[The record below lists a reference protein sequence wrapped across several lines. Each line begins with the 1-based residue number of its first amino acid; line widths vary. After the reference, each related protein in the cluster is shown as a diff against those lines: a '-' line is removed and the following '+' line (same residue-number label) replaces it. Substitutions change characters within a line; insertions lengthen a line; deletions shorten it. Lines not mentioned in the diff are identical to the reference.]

1 MKNNIEKLSPKR
13 FSKMSKIGNAA
24 VKLFNERGYLETTMD
39 EISSAAKMSKGGIYH
54 YFLTKSEILFFIL
67 NNFMDLLLEG
77 LEEKLDGVEGDLEKI
92 KFLIYRHI
100 EYHTKYPSVSKTLLQ
115 QGHLLR
121 SEYKTIAEKEKKYYQ
136 LVASV
141 LSDFWGGRIEKE
153 RLTAITFTLFG
164 MCNWIYSWY
173 NPKGPVTA
181 QELSEIIYQIF
192 TRGIDQSP
200 IFKKP
205 KN

>member
-1 MKNNIEKLSPKR
+1 MKNNIKKLSPKR
-13 FSKMSKIGNAA
+13 LGKMSKIGNAA
-24 VKLFNERGYLETTMD
+24 VKLFNERGYLETTID
-39 EISSAAKMSKGGIYH
+39 EISLAAKMSKGGIYH

-100 EYHTKYPSVSKTLLQ
+100 EYYTKYPSVSKTLLQ

-173 NPKGPVTA
+173 NPKGPVPV

-192 TRGIDQSP
+192 TRGIGQGP
-200 IFKKP
+200 LLKK
-205 KN
+205 